1 MTKMTSTELE
11 RALDRS
17 IRNIA
22 EIADDELLSLQ
33 SLIERA
39 HVHVMIE
46 RHLRSRVSPPPEH
59 LRSVT

>member
-1 MTKMTSTELE
+1 MTSTDLE

-17 IRNIA
+17 INKIA
-22 EIADDELLSLQ
+22 EITDEELLSLQ

-39 HVHVMIE
+39 HVHIMIE
-46 RHLRSRVSPPPEH
+46 RHLRSRVASSRNP